1 MFFWTTGSPSQSILW
16 TAACVEHCFA
26 KLRVNVAMLPAW
38 LIFICALIFKK
49 KGKKL
54 FTKGGKKNCRPH
66 PLAVLGHASFHHA
79 GHTFSHGLPLA
90 KLQILLFVYPLH
102 ISSHAEALVNTEY
115 NFLSTEE

>member
-1 MFFWTTGSPSQSILW
+1 
-16 TAACVEHCFA
+16 
-26 KLRVNVAMLPAW
+26 
-38 LIFICALIFKK
+38 
-49 KGKKL
+49 
-54 FTKGGKKNCRPH
+54 
-66 PLAVLGHASFHHA
+66 VLGHASFHHA